1 MEKVVII
8 GGGYAGIY
16 ALKELVKNKNIK
28 ITLIDKHT
36 YHNLQ
41 PEVYDLIANK
51 STIADVTID
60 LTTLCMGFNHNY
72 LEYKNLKVSNVD
84 LEKKEIYTDEKEI
97 LSFDYLIIAAGT
109 RTFFPKSITGLN
121 HANDIKKLHHAVFFK
136 QSFENQLFK
145 KIADEAKICDD
156 THIAVIGAGLSGVEI
171 AAEMAYNSRKFF
183 TRGNFSC
190 DNLKITLIS
199 SSDTILPGLTP
210 KLISMSHNRL
220 KSLGINVVTGTKLV
234 KCEDGFLYL
243 SNGTKMYHSFLI
255 FAGGIIASRV
265 SVNLDLE
272 KNKKGQVI
280 VNEYLQAK
288 NHNNIFAIGD
298 IAEIKNKKGEIMPPN
313 VTIARESGIRAGR
326 NILRKIKKRKLK
338 KCDPKLEGIL
348 IALGGKY
355 AVGNLYGLVHVK
367 GLLAYIIKR
376 YVFRSYRNPLL
387 DLIKIGYKKLKK
399 RTFN

>member
-1 MEKVVII
+1 M
-8 GGGYAGIY
+8 
-16 ALKELVKNKNIK
+16 
-28 ITLIDKHT
+28 
-36 YHNLQ
+36 
-41 PEVYDLIANK
+41 
-51 STIADVTID
+51 
-60 LTTLCMGFNHNY
+60 
-72 LEYKNLKVSNVD
+72 
-84 LEKKEIYTDEKEI
+84 
-97 LSFDYLIIAAGT
+97 
-109 RTFFPKSITGLN
+109 
-121 HANDIKKLHHAVFFK
+121 
-136 QSFENQLFK
+136 
-145 KIADEAKICDD
+145 
-156 THIAVIGAGLSGVEI
+156 
-171 AAEMAYNSRKFF
+171 
-183 TRGNFSC
+183 
-190 DNLKITLIS
+190 
-199 SSDTILPGLTP
+199 
-210 KLISMSHNRL
+210 
-220 KSLGINVVTGTKLV
+220 
-234 KCEDGFLYL
+234 
-243 SNGTKMYHSFLI
+243 I